1 MDAVKE
7 TINTPD
13 SVYKSEDSDNRK
25 VFFKKTTNATY
36 GTKFS
41 TKVIVE
47 YSQPDEGEVVTT
59 FPTKAEK
66 GGGELEMLNIKSKID
81 YDNKFDVLYYN
92 ISNTE
97 NSYGDEIDN
106 TIIILRDMIDE
117 EIITGITILDY
128 KKALLIA
135 MQKKKCY
142 QSILIFLQ
150 L

>member
-1 MDAVKE
+1 MGEVFSTTDHLGNSVYCTNKQWYGHIIKNHSIMARNMDAVKE

-47 YSQPDEGEVVTT
+47 CSQPDEGEVVTT

-66 GGGELEMLNIKSKID
+66 GGIG
-81 YDNKFDVLYYN
+81 DV
-92 ISNTE
+92 E
-97 NSYGDEIDN
+97 
-106 TIIILRDMIDE
+106 
-117 EIITGITILDY
+117 Y
-128 KKALLIA
+128 KK
-135 MQKKKCY
+135 
-142 QSILIFLQ
+142 
-150 L
+150 

>member
-1 MDAVKE
+1 
-7 TINTPD
+7 
-13 SVYKSEDSDNRK
+13 
-25 VFFKKTTNATY
+25 
-36 GTKFS
+36 
-41 TKVIVE
+41 
-47 YSQPDEGEVVTT
+47 
-59 FPTKAEK
+59 
-66 GGGELEMLNIKSKID
+66 MLNIKSKID